1 LGRKKNKGG
10 VMLKKLYSETE
21 NKMKKTVE
29 ILRTELVKIRTGRAN
44 PGLVE
49 DIKVESYGA
58 QMPLSQLASITVPEP
73 RQLLIRPWDKN
84 ILPQIEKAILK
95 SDLGLTPS
103 SDGNVIRLNIPLLTE
118 ENRQNISKLV
128 HRLAEENKIAIR
140 NIRRQAIE
148 TTKLMKKEKKISED
162 DEKKGEEKIQ
172 KLTDSFIEEI
182 DRILKIKDKEILES

>member
-1 LGRKKNKGG
+1 
-10 VMLKKLYSETE
+10 MLNKLYSETE
-21 NKMKKTVE
+21 NKMKKTIE

-58 QMPLSQLASITVPEP
+58 QMPLSQLTSITVPKP

-103 SDGNVIRLNIPLLTE
+103 SDGNVIRLNIPSLTE
-118 ENRQNISKLV
+118 ENRQSISKLV
-128 HRLAEENKIAIR
+128 HRIGEENKIAIR
-140 NIRRQAIE
+140 NIRRQAME
-148 TTKLMKKEKKISED
+148 TIKLMEKEKKISED
-162 DEKKGEEKIQ
+162 EEKKGEEKIQ
-172 KLTDSFIEEI
+172 KLTDSYIEEI
-182 DRILKIKDKEILES
+182 DRILKVKDKEILEN

>member
-1 LGRKKNKGG
+1 
-10 VMLKKLYSETE
+10 MLKKLYSETE

-128 HRLAEENKIAIR
+128 HRIGEENKIAIR

-148 TTKLMKKEKKISED
+148 TIKLMKKEKKISED

-172 KLTDSFIEEI
+172 KLTDSYIEEI
-182 DRILKIKDKEILES
+182 DRILKVKDKEILES

>member
-1 LGRKKNKGG
+1 
-10 VMLKKLYSETE
+10 MLKKLYSETE

-128 HRLAEENKIAIR
+128 HRIGEENKIAIR

-148 TTKLMKKEKKISED
+148 TIKLMKKEKKISED

-172 KLTDSFIEEI
+172 KLTDSYIEEI

>member
-1 LGRKKNKGG
+1 
-10 VMLKKLYSETE
+10 MLKKLYSETE

-95 SDLGLTPS
+95 SDIGLTPS
-103 SDGNVIRLNIPLLTE
+103 SDSNVIRLNIPLLTE

-128 HRLAEENKIAIR
+128 HRLCEENKIAIR

-172 KLTDSFIEEI
+172 KLTDSYIEEI
-182 DRILKIKDKEILES
+182 DRILKVKDKEILES

>member
-1 LGRKKNKGG
+1 
-10 VMLKKLYSETE
+10 MLKKLYSETE

-128 HRLAEENKIAIR
+128 HRIGEENKIAIR

-172 KLTDSFIEEI
+172 KLTDSYIEEI

>member
-1 LGRKKNKGG
+1 
-10 VMLKKLYSETE
+10 MLKKLYSETE

-128 HRLAEENKIAIR
+128 HRLGEENKIAIR

-172 KLTDSFIEEI
+172 KLTDSYIEEI
-182 DRILKIKDKEILES
+182 DRILKVKDKEILES

>member
-1 LGRKKNKGG
+1 
-10 VMLKKLYSETE
+10 MLKKLCSETE

-128 HRLAEENKIAIR
+128 HRLGEENKIAIR

-172 KLTDSFIEEI
+172 KLTDSYIEEI
-182 DRILKIKDKEILES
+182 DRILKVKDKEILES

>member
-1 LGRKKNKGG
+1 
-10 VMLKKLYSETE
+10 MLKKLYSETE

-128 HRLAEENKIAIR
+128 HRLGEENKIAIR

-172 KLTDSFIEEI
+172 KLTDSYIEEI

>member
-1 LGRKKNKGG
+1 
-10 VMLKKLYSETE
+10 MLKKLYSETE

-58 QMPLSQLASITVPEP
+58 QMPLSQLASVTVPEP

-95 SDLGLTPS
+95 SDLELTPS

>member
-1 LGRKKNKGG
+1 
-10 VMLKKLYSETE
+10 MLKKLYSETE

-128 HRLAEENKIAIR
+128 HRLGEENKIAIR

-148 TTKLMKKEKKISED
+148 TIKLMKKEKKISED

-172 KLTDSFIEEI
+172 KLTDSYIEEI
-182 DRILKIKDKEILES
+182 DRILKVKDKEILES

>member
-1 LGRKKNKGG
+1 
-10 VMLKKLYSETE
+10 MLKKLYSETE

-29 ILRTELVKIRTGRAN
+29 ILRIELVKIRTGRAN

-58 QMPLSQLASITVPEP
+58 QMPLSQLVSITVPEP

-128 HRLAEENKIAIR
+128 HRLGEENKIAIR

-172 KLTDSFIEEI
+172 KLT
-182 DRILKIKDKEILES
+182 

>member
-1 LGRKKNKGG
+1 
-10 VMLKKLYSETE
+10 MLKKLYSETE

-128 HRLAEENKIAIR
+128 HRIGEENKIAIR

-172 KLTDSFIEEI
+172 KLTDSYIEEI
-182 DRILKIKDKEILES
+182 DRILKVKDKEILES

>member
-1 LGRKKNKGG
+1 
-10 VMLKKLYSETE
+10 MLKKLYSETE

-128 HRLAEENKIAIR
+128 HRLGEENKIAIR

-172 KLTDSFIEEI
+172 KLTDSYIEEI
-182 DRILKIKDKEILES
+182 

>member
-1 LGRKKNKGG
+1 
-10 VMLKKLYSETE
+10 MLKKLYSETE

>member
-1 LGRKKNKGG
+1 
-10 VMLKKLYSETE
+10 MLKKLYSETE

-49 DIKVESYGA
+49 DIMVESYGA

-84 ILPQIEKAILK
+84 ILPQIEKALLK
-95 SDLGLTPS
+95 SNLGLTPS

-118 ENRQNISKLV
+118 ENRQSISKLV
-128 HRLAEENKIAIR
+128 HRIGEENKIAIR

-172 KLTDSFIEEI
+172 KLTDSYIEEI
-182 DRILKIKDKEILES
+182 DRILKVKDKEILES

>member
-1 LGRKKNKGG
+1 
-10 VMLKKLYSETE
+10 MLKKLYSETE

-103 SDGNVIRLNIPLLTE
+103 SDSNVIRLNIPLLTE

-128 HRLAEENKIAIR
+128 HRLGEENKIAIR

-172 KLTDSFIEEI
+172 KLTDSYIEKI
-182 DRILKIKDKEILES
+182 DRILKVKDKEILES